1 MADAN
6 DMDLVRE
13 FARQNSETAFAELV
27 RRHIN
32 LVYSVALRFTGN
44 PGDAQDVT
52 QAVFVILARKAA
64 GLPARTVLTGWLY
77 ETTRYTAIRLL
88 RSHARRQAR
97 EQEAYMQ
104 STLDQ
109 SGTDNLW
116 RQLAP
121 HLEAAMSRL
130 NAKERTLLALR
141 FYENK
146 TGAEAAALLGI
157 REEAAHKRT
166 ARALEKLRKIFTKR
180 GVSSTTA
187 ILAGAISANS
197 VQAAPAGL
205 AATISA
211 TAAKGAAVTAS
222 ITTLVKGTLKI
233 MTYAKLKLALG
244 ITAGI
249 LLAGGAV
256 TVAISQT
263 SDRNKLTSQEIA
275 KQAQDAYATLSS
287 YRDSGTVTTE
297 ISGQMMKLTFS
308 IRLQRPNLYRVEWT
322 NSMPSINA
330 SSSHGIVWS
339 AGNGDFLTL
348 ALLGQEQNVTPTQ
361 YQDAQTALAAATADS
376 GGVSAIVP
384 VKFFNQDLN
393 DMLKIPASGFS
404 PLLRAPDEKA
414 GGVDCFVISVIID
427 LTTSPDTSKFP
438 VNVKGLK
445 QVKTT
450 LYVGKDDH
458 LIHQTRQNID
468 LGATPNLLMTDEQI
482 KTIMEKAKQP
492 ATPEA
497 IAAFRAK
504 MGAAMKGMQG
514 QKIIITQT
522 HENIVVNQK
531 FSPADFA
538 R

>member
-1 MADAN
+1 
-6 DMDLVRE
+6 V
-13 FARQNSETAFAELV
+13 
-27 RRHIN
+27 
-32 LVYSVALRFTGN
+32 LRF
-44 PGDAQDVT
+44 
-52 QAVFVILARKAA
+52 F
-64 GLPARTVLTGWLY
+64 
-77 ETTRYTAIRLL
+77 
-88 RSHARRQAR
+88 
-97 EQEAYMQ
+97 
-104 STLDQ
+104 
-109 SGTDNLW
+109 
-116 RQLAP
+116 
-121 HLEAAMSRL
+121 
-130 NAKERTLLALR
+130 
-141 FYENK
+141 ENK
-146 TGAEAAALLGI
+146 TAAETAAALKLT
-157 REEAAHKRT
+157 EAAAHKRVN
-166 ARALEKLRKIFTKR
+166 RALEKLRKIFSKR
-180 GVSSTTA
+180 GVALSATL
-187 ILAGAISANS
+187 IAGAVSASS

-205 AATISA
+205 AVTISA
-211 TAAKGAAVTAS
+211 TAAKGAAVAAS
-222 ITTLVKGTLKI
+222 TMTLVKGTLKI

-249 LLAGGAV
+249 LLAGGVV
-256 TVAISQT
+256 TMAISQT
-263 SDRNKLTSQEIA
+263 GDRNKLTSQEIA

-287 YRDSGTVTTE
+287 YRDSGTVTTG
-297 ISGQMMKLTFS
+297 ISGQMMKRTFS

-339 AGNGDFLTL
+339 AGNGDFLTM

-361 YQDAQTALAAATADS
+361 YQDGQTALAAATADS
-376 GGVSAIVP
+376 GGVTAIVP

-404 PLLRAPDEKA
+404 PLLREPDEKA

-438 VNVKGLK
+438 VNVKGLQ

-497 IAAFRAK
+497 IASFKAK
-504 MGAAMKGMQG
+504 MDAAMKGMQG